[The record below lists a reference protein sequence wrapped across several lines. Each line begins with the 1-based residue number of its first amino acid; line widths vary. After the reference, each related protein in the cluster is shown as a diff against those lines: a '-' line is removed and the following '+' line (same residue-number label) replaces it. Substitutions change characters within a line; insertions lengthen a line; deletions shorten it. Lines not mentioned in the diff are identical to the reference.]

1 MTAMEIH
8 GPLRRRLHALRHGE
22 QGMALPV
29 ALFAM
34 IAGMA
39 LASAA
44 VVATVDVQQGEHRD
58 SSTKSAIAV
67 ADAGANIARMRIDR
81 YAVVLATKECLRLG
95 TGGQLEGTTKESDGW
110 CPTVE
115 GTVGGGKYTYRVSPA
130 GSTCG
135 EYRLCVVATGTVGEV
150 SRRIEVA
157 YNESAVTEDVTK
169 ETKGTEET
177 GSETPGTTGTTGSTG
192 FEGVIGL
199 ESIELT
205 GNGDIHVNIGTN
217 GNVTGNGNTVVCGD
231 IRHGTGK
238 EWIPTG
244 NAKQCEKHVITEG
257 NKTLPPVTSFMPSDI
272 ATVNSDYRL
281 VKCTKTKPTKEP
293 TGCESDSFS
302 GNRNSTKPWNPATR
316 SITVDA
322 NDTLTVSGGDYWV
335 CSINLSGNA
344 QLIMAA
350 SAQVRFFFDTPE
362 HCGLSSG
369 AAQISLTGNG
379 RVASTNKTVMPAFYL
394 IGSPSM
400 PTTVNVGGN
409 GSTED
414 EFVLYGPNTT
424 MNIAGNGVYRGVIA
438 GQKVVV
444 SGNGHIENNA
454 SYEPPAEVAP
464 VTETQKSSEEKTT
477 TGDTT
482 TETITTARYYSPQFY
497 VECTGAPVAEAAPN
511 ASC

>member
-1 MTAMEIH
+1 
-8 GPLRRRLHALRHGE
+8 
-22 QGMALPV
+22 MALPV

-34 IAGMA
+34 MAGMA

-44 VVATVDVQQGEHRD
+44 VVATVDVQHGSQRD

-81 YAVVLATKECLRLG
+81 YAVVLATKECLKLG
-95 TGGQLEGTTKESDGW
+95 TGGKLEGAVKEQDGW

-135 EYRLCVVATGTVGEV
+135 TYRLCVVATGTVGGV

-157 YNESAVTEDVTK
+157 YNESAVTEDITEK
-169 ETKGTEET
+169 TEGTEKT
-177 GSETPGTTGTTGSTG
+177 GSESTGTTGTTGSTG

-199 ESIELT
+199 EGIELNGNADVHVNVGT
-205 GNGDIHVNIGTN
+205 NGDI
-217 GNVTGNGNTVVCGD
+217 TGNGNTVVCGD
-231 IRHGTGK
+231 IRHGIGK
-238 EWIPTG
+238 KWIPTG

-257 NKTLPPVTSFMPSDI
+257 NKSLPPVTSFMPSNI
-272 ATVNSDYRL
+272 STVNSDYRL
-281 VKCTKTKPTKEP
+281 VQCTKTTPTKVP

-302 GNRNSTKPWNPATR
+302 GKRKSTTPWNPTTR

-322 NDTLTVSGGDYWV
+322 NDTLTVSGGDYWI
-335 CSINLSGNA
+335 CSLSLAGNS

-369 AAQISLTGNG
+369 AAQISLTGNA
-379 RVASTNKTVMPAFYL
+379 RIASTSKTVMPAFYL
-394 IGSPSM
+394 IGSSLV
-400 PTTVNVGGN
+400 PTNVNIGGN

-424 MNIAGNGVYRGVIA
+424 MNIQGNGVYRGVIA
-438 GQKVVV
+438 GKKVVV
-444 SGNGHIENNA
+444 GGNGHIENSA
-454 SYEPPAEVAP
+454 SYVPPAEVAP
-464 VTETQKSSEEKTT
+464 VTETQKSSEEKNT
-477 TGDTT
+477 TGGTST
-482 TETITTARYYSPQFY
+482 KTITTARYYTPQFY
-497 VECTGAPVAEAAPN
+497 VECKGTSAAGVAPN
-511 ASC
+511 SSC